1 MSQAI
6 QMPSLT
12 QEPQLLDM
20 TIESLFLQVLKEC
33 IELIPG
39 NLSNPQPRHVL
50 TNLMEAITYPL
61 CFEDR
66 HPQEYP
72 VDNISTQCKH
82 NITLTHPS
90 TSEQNWKTTN
100 ITVQTKIKKYKNYY
114 PLKDRNFLFSII
126 QVPHNALFTMNS
138 NSSSSPTNYT
148 GWDTVNISYC
158 STLLTQL
165 LILGKETAVNVL

>member
-66 HPQEYP
+66 HPQEA
-72 VDNISTQCKH
+72 T
-82 NITLTHPS
+82 
-90 TSEQNWKTTN
+90 W
-100 ITVQTKIKKYKNYY
+100 QT
-114 PLKDRNFLFSII
+114 P
-126 QVPHNALFTMNS
+126 QE
-138 NSSSSPTNYT
+138 
-148 GWDTVNISYC
+148 
-158 STLLTQL
+158 QL
-165 LILGKETAVNVL
+165 LQMVCTKGC

>member
-20 TIESLFLQVLKEC
+20 TIESLFLQILKEC

-50 TNLMEAITYPL
+50 TNLMEVITYPL
-61 CFEDR
+61 CFEGR

-82 NITLTHPS
+82 TIALTHPS

-100 ITVQTKIKKYKNYY
+100 ITVQTEIKKYK
-114 PLKDRNFLFSII
+114 K
-126 QVPHNALFTMNS
+126 
-138 NSSSSPTNYT
+138 
-148 GWDTVNISYC
+148 
-158 STLLTQL
+158 LLPPQ
-165 LILGKETAVNVL
+165 GS